1 MKKQIFNLLKSILT
15 IIFIY
20 IILSIISGFI
30 GEEIFHLGLSDA
42 NNFRLIIV
50 ALSLMVYLYVSGS
63 KNILGKGQAK
73 FGMISIL
80 LIMSLTLIL
89 NHDFTSFSYHNSY
102 LYDAITTGLFE
113 ETMYRIVPFH
123 LLDSFFKPSIKLD
136 YWKIY
141 LTTTIFALAHFYNII
156 SINQSVTQTVIQV
169 IYAFCLG
176 SVFAIS
182 YLKTHNVIFPIVAYS
197 ISDLFSSMFSN
208 TGFSTQVSTDL
219 LGWILIITLIV
230 VTFVINRTVLVG
242 KNRL

>member
-1 MKKQIFNLLKSILT
+1 MGEKQVKTLRSIVIMIL
-15 IIFIY
+15 IY
-20 IILSIISGFI
+20 IIFSIAGGFI
-30 GEEIFHLGLSDA
+30 GEELLHLNLINA
-42 NNFRLIIV
+42 NYFRLVIV
-50 ALSLMVYLYVSGS
+50 ALAFLIYLYVVDS

-89 NHDFTSFSYHNSY
+89 NHNFTSFSYHNSY

-182 YLKTHNVIFPIVAYS
+182 YLKTHNVIFPIVAHS